1 MSPPDGFGS
10 LRFDVASQTDAVIQ
24 AFGLPASRLNL
35 ADIAA
40 EMERRV
46 HIFSGGPVAAMQIVA
61 ELRRRAARAC

>member
-1 MSPPDGFGS
+1 MPPLDGFGPARS
-10 LRFDVASQTDAVIQ
+10 DIAAQTDDVIQ
-24 AFGLPASRLNL
+24 AFGLAASRSNL

-61 ELRRRAARAC
+61 ELRRRAMRF